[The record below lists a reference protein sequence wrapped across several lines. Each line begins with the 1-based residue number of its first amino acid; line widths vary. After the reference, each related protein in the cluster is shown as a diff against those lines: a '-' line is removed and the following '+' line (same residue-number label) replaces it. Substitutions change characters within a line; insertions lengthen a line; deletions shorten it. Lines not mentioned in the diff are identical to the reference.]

1 MARQSLSHRPRCP
14 FHPTREATD
23 RCHRCYT
30 LVSPEAL
37 EERDL
42 RRLCPRCIEAVDVAE
57 QVREDARLTPRNLWR
72 RFRGIDYRVAA
83 IGMAVVVL
91 FVVAGVFMVWA
102 TARAEPDPLLIRRA
116 RVGFTQNFDVDNE
129 GLDFVEVIKNG
140 VATATSQSPDPLHT
154 IERLHDGLPD
164 APVPPW
170 RSADAVF
177 PIDISLAGIA
187 PELFAKVVIWNHPN
201 EDPSTYIRKFELYIT
216 TPAEPGHL
224 ARRELIGVF
233 TVLPTD
239 AKQVFL
245 LDQPVLT
252 TTTIVRI
259 LDNHGGAYVSAA
271 EIGLFNPVVDSII
284 ANPNISQ
291 GPLP

>member
-1 MARQSLSHRPRCP
+1 MARHSLSHRPRCP

-23 RCHRCYT
+23 RCDRCYT
-30 LVSPEAL
+30 LVSTEAL
-37 EERDL
+37 EEHDL
-42 RRLCPRCIEAVDVAE
+42 RRLCPPCIDALDLAE

-72 RFRGIDYRVAA
+72 RFRDIDYRVAA
-83 IGMAVVVL
+83 IGFAVVAIIL
-91 FVVAGVFMVWA
+91 GAGAFMVWI

-140 VATATSQSPDPLHT
+140 VASATSQSPHPLHI

-164 APVPPW
+164 TPVPPW

-177 PIDISLAGIA
+177 PIDISLTGLA
-187 PELFAKVVIWNHPN
+187 PELLSKVVIWNHSN
-201 EDPSTYIRKFELYIT
+201 EDSSTYIREFELYIT
-216 TPAEPGHL
+216 TPAEPDRI
-224 ARRELIGVF
+224 ARRVLIGTF
-233 TVLPTD
+233 TALPTD

-252 TTTIVRI
+252 TTTIVRV
-259 LDNHGGAYVSAA
+259 LDNYGGAYISAA
-271 EIGLFNPVVDSII
+271 EIGLFNPTVNTSFG
-284 ANPNISQ
+284 NPNISQ

>member
-1 MARQSLSHRPRCP
+1 MARHSLSHRPRCP

-23 RCHRCYT
+23 RCDRCYT
-30 LVSPEAL
+30 LVSTEAL
-37 EERDL
+37 EEHDL
-42 RRLCPRCIEAVDVAE
+42 RRLCPPCIDALDLAE

-72 RFRGIDYRVAA
+72 RFRAIDYRVAA
-83 IGMAVVVL
+83 IGFAVVAVIL
-91 FVVAGVFMVWA
+91 GAGAFMVWI

-140 VATATSQSPDPLHT
+140 VASATSQSPDPLHI

-164 APVPPW
+164 TPVPPW

-177 PIDISLAGIA
+177 PIDISLTGLA
-187 PELFAKVVIWNHPN
+187 PELLSKVVIWNHSN
-201 EDPSTYIRKFELYIT
+201 EDSSTYIREFELYIT
-216 TPAEPGHL
+216 TPAEPDRI
-224 ARRELIGVF
+224 ARRVLIGTF
-233 TVLPTD
+233 TALPTD

-252 TTTIVRI
+252 TTTIVRV
-259 LDNHGGAYVSAA
+259 LDNYGGAYISAA
-271 EIGLFNPVVDSII
+271 EIGLFNPTVNTSFG
-284 ANPNISQ
+284 NPNISQ

>member
-1 MARQSLSHRPRCP
+1 MARHSLSHRPRCP

-23 RCHRCYT
+23 RCDRCYT
-30 LVSPEAL
+30 LVSTEAL
-37 EERDL
+37 EEHDL
-42 RRLCPRCIEAVDVAE
+42 RRLCPPCIDALDLAE

-72 RFRGIDYRVAA
+72 RFRDIDYRVAA
-83 IGMAVVVL
+83 IGFAVVAVIL
-91 FVVAGVFMVWA
+91 GAGAFMVWI

-140 VATATSQSPDPLHT
+140 VASATSQSPDQLHI

-164 APVPPW
+164 TPVPPW

-177 PIDISLAGIA
+177 PIDISLTGLA
-187 PELFAKVVIWNHPN
+187 PELLSKVVIWNHSN
-201 EDPSTYIRKFELYIT
+201 EDSSTYIREFEIYIT
-216 TPAEPGHL
+216 TPAEPDRI
-224 ARRELIGVF
+224 ARRVLIGTF
-233 TVLPTD
+233 TALPTD

-252 TTTIVRI
+252 TVRV
-259 LDNHGGAYVSAA
+259 LDNYGGAYISAA
-271 EIGLFNPVVDSII
+271 EIGLFNPTVNTGFG
-284 ANPNISQ
+284 NPNISQ

>member
-1 MARQSLSHRPRCP
+1 MARHSLSHRPRCP

-23 RCHRCYT
+23 RCDRCYT
-30 LVSPEAL
+30 LVSTEAL
-37 EERDL
+37 EEHDL
-42 RRLCPRCIEAVDVAE
+42 RRLCPPCIDALDLAE

-72 RFRGIDYRVAA
+72 RFRDIDYRVAA
-83 IGMAVVVL
+83 IGFAVVAVIL
-91 FVVAGVFMVWA
+91 GAGAFMVWI

-140 VATATSQSPDPLHT
+140 VASATSQSPDPLHI

-164 APVPPW
+164 TPVPPW

-177 PIDISLAGIA
+177 PIDISLTGLA
-187 PELFAKVVIWNHPN
+187 PELLSKVVIWNHSN
-201 EDPSTYIRKFELYIT
+201 EDSSTYIREFELYIT
-216 TPAEPGHL
+216 TPAEPDRI
-224 ARRELIGVF
+224 ARRVLIGTF
-233 TVLPTD
+233 TALPTD

-252 TTTIVRI
+252 TTTIVRV
-259 LDNHGGAYVSAA
+259 LDNYGGAYISAA
-271 EIGLFNPVVDSII
+271 EIGLFNPTVNTSFG
-284 ANPNISQ
+284 NPNISQ

>member
-1 MARQSLSHRPRCP
+1 MARHSLSHLPRCP

-23 RCHRCYT
+23 RCDRCYT

-42 RRLCPRCIEAVDVAE
+42 RRLCPRCIEALDVAE
-57 QVREDARLTPRNLWR
+57 QVREDARLTPRNVWR

-83 IGMAVVVL
+83 IGMAVIALLVG
-91 FVVAGVFMVWA
+91 AGAFMVWV
-102 TARAEPDPLLIRRA
+102 TARAEFDPLLIRRA

-140 VATATSQSPDPLHT
+140 VATATSQSPDPLYT
-154 IERLHDGLPD
+154 IERLHDALPD
-164 APVPPW
+164 TPVPPW

-177 PIDISLAGIA
+177 PIDISLAGLA
-187 PELFAKVVIWNHPN
+187 PELLSKVVIWNHSN
-201 EDPSTYIRKFELYIT
+201 EDPSTYIREFELYIT
-216 TPAEPGHL
+216 SPAEPDRL
-224 ARRELIGVF
+224 ARRELIGTF
-233 TVLPTD
+233 TALPAD

-245 LDQPVLT
+245 LDEAVLT

-259 LDNHGGAYVSAA
+259 LDNHGGDYVSAA
-271 EIGLFNPVVDSII
+271 EIGLFNPTVNTSFG
-284 ANPNISQ
+284 NSNISQ